1 MQIPVLIEP
10 CESNG
15 YRATTGPPLALSA
28 DGATREQ
35 ALFHLRQALQRRLSA
50 GAEIAT
56 LNVPGPQHPLASFA
70 GMFKDNPL
78 FDEWQ
83 QAIADYRQ
91 KVEDDP
97 ER

>member
-10 CESNG
+10 VQNNG
-15 YRATTGPPLALSA
+15 YRATTGLPLVVSA
-28 DGATREQ
+28 QGATREE
-35 ALFHLRQALQRRLSA
+35 ALLHLQQALQTRLSNGTELTA
-50 GAEIAT
+50 VEVAT
-56 LNVPGPQHPLASFA
+56 EHPLARFA

-83 QAIADYRQ
+83 QAIAEYRQ
-91 KVEDDP
+91 QVEDDP